1 MFKRFL
7 DFTILE
13 LFATAYM
20 VGADL
25 RVGPHTQVCPYTDSQ
40 TALGYCATDGVITLI
55 SQRGRAGASRSRR
68 QTALIRRPNA
78 RLTFQWREL

>member
-13 LFATAYM
+13 LFAIAYM

-40 TALGYCATDGVITLI
+40 TAPGSCTTDGVITLTGQSWI
-55 SQRGRAGASRSRR
+55 ASASRSRR

>member
-13 LFATAYM
+13 LFAIAYM

-25 RVGPHTQVCPYTDSQ
+25 RVGPHAQVCPYTDSQ
-40 TALGYCATDGVITLI
+40 TALGSCTTDGAITLTG
-55 SQRGRAGASRSRR
+55 QNGRASASRSRW
-68 QTALIRRPNA
+68 QTALIRRANA
-78 RLTFQWREL
+78 RLTFQCHDL